1 MRVPTDLDSIDWASL
16 THAYGSAEDVPGL
29 LSALRSDDAKVRS
42 EARYELNGNIVHQG
56 TRYEASAY
64 AVPFLLELAA
74 DRTTP
79 DRHEIISLLTGLATG
94 YGHDVTTGFPIATTR
109 DAVAQVPDQTWH
121 SWSQA
126 MKEWYAVV
134 STGQRQPLPL
144 AKAERRLLETRH
156 GLAAYDAVRAGI
168 PVLLDCLTDLDAE
181 VAGEA
186 VDALAC
192 FPEEYTS
199 VRPGLTAI
207 ARDDQRPVQLA
218 GAALVAIGLLGG
230 PCTPPVVD
238 LLNTHLRDDDP
249 HLRWSAAVAWA
260 HLAGEDAP
268 DSVVAEL
275 HTWAVAEGQDAGR
288 TVWGA
293 RRGNLSLQMLA
304 RITESA
310 AQDVGGSSARSDATA
325 VSSTTRS

>member
-1 MRVPTDLDSIDWASL
+1 MRVPRDLNSIDWASL

-29 LSALRSDDAKVRS
+29 LSDLRSADAEVRN
-42 EARYELNGNIVHQG
+42 EARYELNGNIFHQG

-74 DRTTP
+74 DPTTP
-79 DRHEIISLLTGLATG
+79 DRHEVISLLTGLATG
-94 YGHDVTTGFPIATTR
+94 YGHDATTGFPIAAMR
-109 DAVAQVPDQTWH
+109 DAMAQVPDQTWH

-168 PVLLDCLTDLDAE
+168 PVLLDCLTDLDTE

-186 VDALAC
+186 VDTLAC
-192 FPEEYTS
+192 FPEEFTS
-199 VRPGLTAI
+199 IRPGLMAI

-230 PCTPPVVD
+230 PCTPSVAD
-238 LLNTHLRDDDP
+238 LLDTHLRGADP
-249 HLRWSAAVAWA
+249 HLSWSAAVAWA
-260 HLAGEDAP
+260 HLAGGDAP

-275 HTWAVAEGQDAGR
+275 CTWAAVEGQDAGR

-293 RRGNLSLQMLA
+293 RRGDLSSQMLA
-304 RITESA
+304 RIAEPA
-310 AQDVGGSSARSDATA
+310 AEEVDG
-325 VSSTTRS
+325 